1 MADQQQPESEDAWL
15 DQLREALAETSE
27 SSAPEVD
34 ESATIDELEHVLAA
48 PDPVPVVDAP
58 VPEPVPVTEQ
68 PSQPSVGMARMLE
81 SMERMTR
88 AFGQL
93 SERVDRF
100 EATERSGS
108 SAAQT
113 GTLFDQAEL
122 ETMVADAM
130 RQAILRAQATG
141 AGTTRLEAEVR
152 VLEETVGKLS
162 KRVGEMNLATTTR
175 DRPDTDGQVE
185 RLADAAEAVQGQLTA
200 AAEAR
205 KSFEAGVDKML
216 RHAREGDGDN
226 VAWTDVMLLTHE
238 LRSRVDDLDDQHRR
252 AMRELS
258 EWQSIVD
265 DRLTSLR
272 AELIREVR
280 SLRDPA

>member
-68 PSQPSVGMARMLE
+68 PPQPSVGMARMLD

-88 AFGQL
+88 ALGQL

-226 VAWTDVMLLTHE
+226 VAWTDVMFLTHE